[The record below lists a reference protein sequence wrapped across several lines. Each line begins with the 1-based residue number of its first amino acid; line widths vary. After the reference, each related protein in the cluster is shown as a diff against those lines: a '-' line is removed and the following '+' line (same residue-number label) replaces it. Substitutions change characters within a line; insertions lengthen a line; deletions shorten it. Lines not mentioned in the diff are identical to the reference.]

1 MFLLDV
7 NVLIALCDESHEF
20 CYYAREWFVKHRA
33 SGWATCPL
41 TENGM
46 IRIMSHSAYGSGT
59 TTPDIARS
67 LLRILTQ
74 DPQHV
79 FIPDDISIC
88 DVIHFSD
95 LKTITSKIVTDLYLI
110 RLARHHRMRL
120 ATFDGRMARR
130 EKALSSELTFIETSQ
145 PR

>member
-20 CYYAREWFVKHRA
+20 CSDARKWFVRHRA

-46 IRIMSHSAYGSGT
+46 VRIMNHSAYGNGT

-67 LLRILTQ
+67 LLQILMQ
-74 DPQHV
+74 DPHHV

-88 DVIHFSD
+88 DVNHFSD
-95 LKTITSKIVTDLYLI
+95 LNTITSKIVTDLYLI

-120 ATFDGRMARR
+120 ATFDGRMVRR
-130 EKALSSELTFIETSQ
+130 DKTLSSELALIETSQ
-145 PR
+145 P